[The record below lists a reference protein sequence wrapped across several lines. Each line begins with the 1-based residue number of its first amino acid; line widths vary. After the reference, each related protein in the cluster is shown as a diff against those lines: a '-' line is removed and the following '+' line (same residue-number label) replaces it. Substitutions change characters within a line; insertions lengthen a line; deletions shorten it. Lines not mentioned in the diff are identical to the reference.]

1 MLHTFLK
8 IILRIISTLRFNP
21 VAPQKQCSLRR
32 FNVRINIL
40 HVKWRSL
47 LFCFSNSTLT
57 TTTGTPEPPVLLSS
71 CNITA
76 LTSLESGGPYGTI
89 WTWLM
94 GQVENE
100 KPKKTTSRDFYQFR
114 RQFTPGLRNRKLCW
128 MASSFWWNCVLVF
141 FHPKLCPIMKSFTFE

>member
-100 KPKKTTSRDFYQFR
+100 KPKKNNLTRLLPIPQTVYARPPKQEIMLNGLIILMELCARFFF
-114 RQFTPGLRNRKLCW
+114 FTPSCAR
-128 MASSFWWNCVLVF
+128 
-141 FHPKLCPIMKSFTFE
+141 